1 MPDPSRLITSL
12 IKQGDLHDDRVIAAM
27 QRVPRHVFVPEVP
40 LDEAYA
46 NHPIAI
52 GYGQT
57 ISQPTVIAIMT
68 EALRLTGH
76 ERILEIGTGSGYQAA
91 ILACLAQHVYS
102 IEILPILGE
111 TAQARLQTLGFTNVS
126 VRIGDGYAG
135 WPEHA
140 PFDRILLTAAPR
152 ALPQML
158 VDQLAEG
165 AILVAPIGGPSSTQ
179 RLLRF
184 RKSGGN
190 LEEQDLGAVRFVP
203 MVRDE
208 RPKQDPA

>member
-1 MPDPSRLITSL
+1 VPDPSRLITSL